1 MSHIYMEFL
10 SKKEAYNM
18 GIPAKPYIDDKGF
31 ENYTVLRKKSLNY
44 LDPTANSNKYYTIE
58 LHEYNGRYRVFT
70 DYGRLGVTS
79 TKQVRECDSLF
90 VAENEFEKI
99 LKSKLKKG
107 YVEVELAQSTTGS
120 QKAQELIDIS
130 QIKVVKKSTGRKKKS
145 DLDPVIQQFVKQI
158 FDEAGQKLNTLV
170 KGDINSDGTSPLG
183 KLSVNQIEKG
193 RSILQEIADI
203 INYKKDRITIND
215 VLSLSKEYYAN
226 IPKVFGRRVTP
237 EKVTIM
243 TPEKISEE
251 MDILKFYED
260 SLRMGSVIYDVDNID
275 KQYQSLNSDIGILD
289 PNCDKYKEIVD
300 YVINSQ
306 SNYHS
311 VYLIVKRIF
320 TVKQHKAPD
329 FDDSMGN
336 VKELFHGTRSANMPG
351 ILSSRLK
358 LPRQL
363 RGVHITG
370 AMFGPGIYFASQSTK
385 SSQYSC
391 SRFGGT
397 VNRYPTAFMFLA
409 DVALGRI
416 KKEEYAK
423 YYLQPP
429 AGYHSVM
436 GVKGKSLLHD
446 EYIIYNEAQ
455 QRLRYII
462 EFEAKSK
469 Y

>member
-1 MSHIYMEFL
+1 
-10 SKKEAYNM
+10 M
-18 GIPAKPYIDDKGF
+18 GLPAKTYIDDRGF

-44 LDPTANSNKYYTIE
+44 LDPVANSNKYYTIE
-58 LHEYNGRYRVFT
+58 LHECNGRYRVFT

-79 TKQVRECDSLF
+79 TKQVRETDNLYT
-90 VAENEFEKI
+90 AESEFEKI

-107 YVEVELAQSTTGS
+107 YIEVELAQSTTGS
-120 QKAQELIDIS
+120 QKAQELIDAS
-130 QIKVVKKSTGRKKKS
+130 QIKVVKKSSSRKKKS
-145 DLDPVIQQFVKQI
+145 DLDPQVQEFVKQI
-158 FDEAGQKLNTLV
+158 FDEAGKKLNTLV
-170 KGDINSDGTSPLG
+170 KGDVNSDGASPLG

-193 RSILQEIADI
+193 RNILQEIADI
-203 INYKKDRITIND
+203 INFKKDRITIDD
-215 VLSLSKEYYAN
+215 VIFLSREYYAN

-237 EKVTIM
+237 SMVAIT
-243 TPEKISEE
+243 TPDKISEE

-260 SLRMGSVIYDVDNID
+260 ALRMGNIIYDTENLD
-275 KQYQSLNSDIGILD
+275 KQYLSLNSDIAVLD
-289 PNCDKYKEIVD
+289 PSSDKYRQIVD
-300 YVINSQ
+300 YVVNSQ
-306 SNYHS
+306 SDYHS
-311 VYLIVKRIF
+311 VNLLVKRIF
-320 TVKQHKAPD
+320 TVNQHKAPE

-336 VKELFHGTRSANMPG
+336 VRELFHGTRSANMPG
-351 ILSSRLK
+351 ILSTHLK
-358 LPRQL
+358 LPNQL

-370 AMFGPGIYFASQSTK
+370 AMFGPGLYFASQSTK

-397 VNRYPTAFMFLA
+397 VNKYSTAFMFLA

-416 KKEEYAK
+416 KKEEYSK
-423 YYLQPP
+423 YYLKPP

-446 EYIIYNEAQ
+446 EYIIYNETQ

>member
-1 MSHIYMEFL
+1 M
-10 SKKEAYNM
+10 A
-18 GIPAKPYIDDKGF
+18 IPAQPYMGDTGF
-31 ENYTVLRKKSLNY
+31 ENYKILQKKTLNY
-44 LDPTANSNKYYTIE
+44 LDPAANSNKYYTIE
-58 LHEYNGRYRVFT
+58 LHEGNGKYRIFT
-70 DYGRLGVTS
+70 DYGRLGS
-79 TKQVRECDSLF
+79 RGTKQVRETDSLF
-90 VAENEFEKI
+90 AAEAEFDR
-99 LKSKLKKG
+99 LMRNKLRKG
-107 YVEVELAQSTTGS
+107 YVEVDLAQSTTGS
-120 QKAQELIDIS
+120 DKAKELIDVT
-130 QIKVVKKSTGRKKKS
+130 QVKVVKKPSRRKKS
-145 DLDPVIQQFVKQI
+145 DLHPLIQAFVAQI
-158 FDEAGQKLNTLV
+158 FDEARQKLNILV

-237 EKVTIM
+237 EKVAIM

-336 VKELFHGTRSANMPG
+336 VKELFHGTRSANIPG
-351 ILSSRLK
+351 ILSSHLK

>member
-1 MSHIYMEFL
+1 M
-10 SKKEAYNM
+10 A
-18 GIPAKPYIDDKGF
+18 IPAQPYMDDTGF
-31 ENYTVLRKKSLNY
+31 ENYKILQKKTLNY
-44 LDPTANSNKYYTIE
+44 LDPAANSNKYYTIE
-58 LHEYNGRYRVFT
+58 LHEGNGKYRIFT
-70 DYGRLGVTS
+70 DYGRLGS
-79 TKQVRECDSLF
+79 RGTKQVRETDSLF
-90 VAENEFEKI
+90 AAEAEFDR
-99 LKSKLKKG
+99 LVRNKLRKG
-107 YVEVELAQSTTGS
+107 YVEVDLAQSTTGS
-120 QKAQELIDIS
+120 DKAKELIDVT
-130 QIKVVKKSTGRKKKS
+130 QVKVVKKPSRRKKS
-145 DLDPVIQQFVKQI
+145 DLHPLIQAFVAQI
-158 FDEAGQKLNTLV
+158 FDEARQKLNILV

-237 EKVTIM
+237 EKVAIM

-351 ILSSRLK
+351 ILSSHLK

-462 EFEAKSK
+462 EFEVKSK

>member
-1 MSHIYMEFL
+1 M
-10 SKKEAYNM
+10 A
-18 GIPAKPYIDDKGF
+18 IPAQPYMDDTGF
-31 ENYTVLRKKSLNY
+31 ENYKILQKKTLNY
-44 LDPTANSNKYYTIE
+44 LDPAANSNKYYTIE
-58 LHEYNGRYRVFT
+58 LHEGNGKYRIFT
-70 DYGRLGVTS
+70 DYGRLGS
-79 TKQVRECDSLF
+79 RGTKQVRETDSLF
-90 VAENEFEKI
+90 AAEAEFDR
-99 LKSKLKKG
+99 LVRNKLRKG
-107 YVEVELAQSTTGS
+107 YVEVDLAQSTTGS
-120 QKAQELIDIS
+120 DKAKELIDVT
-130 QIKVVKKSTGRKKKS
+130 QVKVVKKPSRRKKS
-145 DLDPVIQQFVKQI
+145 DLHPLIQAFVAQI
-158 FDEAGQKLNTLV
+158 FDEAGQKLNILV

-237 EKVTIM
+237 EKVAIM

-351 ILSSRLK
+351 ILSSHLK

-416 KKEEYAK
+416 KKKEYAK